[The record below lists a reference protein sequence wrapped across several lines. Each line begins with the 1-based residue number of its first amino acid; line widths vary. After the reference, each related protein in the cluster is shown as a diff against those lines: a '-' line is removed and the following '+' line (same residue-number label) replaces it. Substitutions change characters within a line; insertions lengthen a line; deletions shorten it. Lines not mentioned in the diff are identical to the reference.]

1 MPGPSALKDNYRR
14 GNSRRPRRMCG
25 SFFGRRR
32 GGGQPEQ
39 KELHKT
45 NLRGWQVHGL
55 PNRRARHLLLL
66 PERMGQLSGI
76 MELGRHR

>member
-1 MPGPSALKDNYRR
+1 MPGPSPFKDNYRG
-14 GNSRRPRRMCG
+14 GNSGRPRRMCG
-25 SFFGRRR
+25 RQR
-32 GGGQPEQ
+32 GGGQPKQ

-55 PNRRARHLLLL
+55 SSRRARRLLLL
-66 PERMGQLSGI
+66 PERMGRLSGI